1 MAPRPAGR
9 GYSGRVGGILTD
21 ILDWFGHVG
30 REFTRV
36 SVPLL
41 LLALVLQGAQTA
53 LNAVAWHNILRAAYP
68 DGGVRF
74 GPVFGA
80 YAGGIG
86 INHVLPAQAGTVAMV
101 GLFRVSIPG
110 STVPGLVGAGLVQT
124 AFFAVVGVAVYAVLL
139 ITQPGAEAVHF
150 GALMAHPWITLLVAA
165 GIVVAVTFLARLVW
179 RRFRRAV
186 DEAREG
192 AAILRTPTR
201 FVVQVLLPQAGSYVL
216 RMIALAVLMSAYG
229 LSVSP
234 RSVLLV
240 IAAVSLSTLVALT
253 PGGIGTQQALIAVAL
268 RDAAPAATVAAYSIG
283 QQIILTAWDVAFGLV
298 ALTLTLG
305 WASTR
310 ALLGEQRAESRRARA
325 QARGD
330 DHAGGGGPGGD

>member
-1 MAPRPAGR
+1 MIGQTHG
-9 GYSGRVGGILTD
+9 GYCERVGGIFTD
-21 ILDWFGHVG
+21 IVDWFGHVG

-41 LLALVLQGAQTA
+41 LLALVLQGAQTT
-53 LNAVAWHNILRAAYP
+53 LNALAWRNILRAAYP
-68 DGGVRF
+68 DGDVRF

-101 GLFRVSIPG
+101 GLFRVTIAG
-110 STVPGLVGAGLVQT
+110 ATVPGLVGAGLVQT
-124 AFFAVVGVAVYAVLL
+124 TFFAGVGVAVYAILL
-139 ITQPGAEAVHF
+139 VTQPGAEAVHF
-150 GALMAHPWITLLVAA
+150 GALMAHPWITLLVAVA
-165 GIVVAVTFLARLVW
+165 VVVAVALLARLVW

-234 RSVLLV
+234 RGVLLV

-283 QQIILTAWDVAFGLV
+283 QQIILTAWDLAFGLV
-298 ALTLTLG
+298 ALILTFG

-310 ALLGEQRAESRRARA
+310 ALLSEQRAEGRRAKARA
-325 QARGD
+325 KQGGD
-330 DHAGGGGPGGD
+330 PGGRPD

>member
-1 MAPRPAGR
+1 
-9 GYSGRVGGILTD
+9 VGGIFTD
-21 ILDWFGHVG
+21 IVDWFGHVG

-41 LLALVLQGAQTA
+41 LLALVIQGGQTA
-53 LNAVAWHNILRAAYP
+53 LNALAWRNILRAAYP
-68 DGGVRF
+68 GAGVRF

-86 INHVLPAQAGTVAMV
+86 INHVLPAQAGTVAMI
-101 GLFRVSIPG
+101 GLFRVTIPG
-110 STVPGLVGAGLVQT
+110 ATVPGLVGAGLVQT
-124 AFFAVVGVAVYAVLL
+124 AFFAVIGVCVYAVLL

-150 GALMAHPWITLLVAA
+150 SALAAHPWITLLVAVA
-165 GIVVAVTFLARLVW
+165 IVVAVAFVARVVW

-186 DEAREG
+186 EEAREG

-201 FVVQVLLPQAGSYVL
+201 FMVQVLLPQAGSYGL

-234 RSVLLV
+234 RAVLLV

-283 QQIILTAWDVAFGLV
+283 QQIIFTAWDVAFGLV

-310 ALLGEQRAESRRARA
+310 AFIGEQRAESRRAKARA
-325 QARGD
+325 KQGGD
-330 DHAGGGGPGGD
+330 PGGGPG

>member
-1 MAPRPAGR
+1 M
-9 GYSGRVGGILTD
+9 GGLFTD
-21 ILDWFGHVG
+21 IVDWFGHVG

-41 LLALVLQGAQTA
+41 LLALVIQGAQTA
-53 LNAVAWHNILRAAYP
+53 LNALAWRNILRAAYP

-101 GLFRVSIPG
+101 GLFRVTIAG
-110 STVPGLVGAGLVQT
+110 ATVPGLVGAGLVQT

-139 ITQPGAEAVHF
+139 ITQPGAETVHF
-150 GALMAHPWITLLVAA
+150 AVFAAHPWVTLLVAVA
-165 GIVVAVTFLARLVW
+165 IVVAVAFVARVVW
-179 RRFRRAV
+179 QRFRRAV
-186 DEAREG
+186 EEAREG

-201 FVVQVLLPQAGSYVL
+201 FAMQVLLPQAGSYVL
-216 RMIALAVLMSAYG
+216 RMIALGVLMSAYG

-234 RSVLLV
+234 RAVLLV

-283 QQIILTAWDVAFGLV
+283 QQIILTAWDVAFGFV

-310 ALLGEQRAESRRARA
+310 ALIGEQRRQSRRTKGRS
-325 QARGD
+325 GDD
-330 DHAGGGGPGGD
+330 DHADGGGDGAGQRRSM